1 MAFFSNFRRSAA
13 ELKNIRCIV
22 VTAVLIALDLAL
34 KGVTIQ
40 VTNELKISFAFLA
53 LASVGML
60 YGPVVSFMAGV
71 ITDVI
76 GFLLFTAS
84 QGGVF
89 NPMFTAIEAIGAM
102 IYGIFLYDLKYAKI
116 DLRNFKS
123 TPKEGLKQVGRIA
136 IAKAAVVV
144 VCNLLLTPTAI
155 VLNKF
160 FMSGEWIVEPTLIA
174 YPARLIKNC
183 VQYPVDCVLL
193 VLVLFP
199 VMLAYRSV
207 FRVQSSKEGYK
218 T

>member
-1 MAFFSNFRRSAA
+1 MAFFSNFKKSAA
-13 ELKNIRCIV
+13 ELKSIRCIV

-34 KGVTIQ
+34 KSVTIQ

-60 YGPVVSFMAGV
+60 YGPVVSLMAGV

-76 GFLLFTAS
+76 GFLFFTAS
-84 QGGVF
+84 QGGAF

-102 IYGIFLYDLKYAKI
+102 IYGIFLYDLRYAKI
-116 DLRNFKS
+116 DLRDFRS

-136 IAKAAVVV
+136 AAKAAVVV
-144 VCNLLLTPTAI
+144 VCNLVLTPTAI

-174 YPARLIKNC
+174 YPVRLIKNC

-207 FRVQSSKEGYK
+207 FRVQNSKEGYK